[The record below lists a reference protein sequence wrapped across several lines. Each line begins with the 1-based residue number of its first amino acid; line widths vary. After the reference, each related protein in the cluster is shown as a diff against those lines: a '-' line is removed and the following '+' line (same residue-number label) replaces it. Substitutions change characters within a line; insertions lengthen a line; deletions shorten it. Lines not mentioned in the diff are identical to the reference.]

1 MADFIKQTVLKEYI
15 NSKARVRV
23 SKTALKKLT
32 GQLNTTTR
40 ALVREAKRLAKQD
53 KRTTIMPRDIAGATE
68 KVIGKKHLTWQE
80 VAQEITR
87 LGPIELGNISKAI
100 DEYTEKQKPK

>member
-15 NSKARVRV
+15 SSKAKVRV
-23 SKTALKKLT
+23 NKTALKKLI
-32 GQLNTTTR
+32 GKLNATTR

-68 KVIGKKHLTWQE
+68 KIIGRKHLTWQE
-80 VAQEITR
+80 LAKEITR

-100 DEYTEKQKPK
+100 DEYIEKQKPK